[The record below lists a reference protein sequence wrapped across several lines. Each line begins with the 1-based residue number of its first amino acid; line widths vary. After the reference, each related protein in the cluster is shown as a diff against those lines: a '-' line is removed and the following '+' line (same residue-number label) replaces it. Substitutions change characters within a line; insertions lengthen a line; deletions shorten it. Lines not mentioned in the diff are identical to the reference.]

1 MECFAKSWP
10 IFVSEKN
17 NRTEM
22 KLWLWPET
30 KKFRRKLVAE
40 NFRFS
45 PAMNL
50 KRDFRRTIF
59 ASIGLGEVSLPA
71 QLSWPRPSW
80 RSLRSWCFRS
90 SPPGRGS
97 TSRPPPRSSSPPT
110 RWACDGARRWRCSRC
125 RPERRQRW
133 FADQGSRV
141 RIQTGADFF
150 LLSVFLYLNL
160 SVVCS

>member
-1 MECFAKSWP
+1 MAVKKLHFKASLGKR
-10 IFVSEKN
+10 SENTFKI
-17 NRTEM
+17 
-22 KLWLWPET
+22 KIGKISSLS

-71 QLSWPRPSW
+71 QFSWPRPSW

-97 TSRPPPRSSSPPT
+97 TSRPPPRSSSRPT

-141 RIQTGADFF
+141 RGLALHVQRYAF
-150 LLSVFLYLNL
+150 LLWL
-160 SVVCS
+160 SP

>member
-1 MECFAKSWP
+1 MAVKKKYILKPRSVNDRKTRS
-10 IFVSEKN
+10 IKIEKISS
-17 NRTEM
+17 
-22 KLWLWPET
+22 LS
-30 KKFRRKLVAE
+30 KKFRRKSVAE
-40 NFRFS
+40 NVCFS

-97 TSRPPPRSSSPPT
+97 TSRPPPRSSSRPT

-125 RPERRQRW
+125 RPERRQGW
-133 FADQGSRV
+133 VADQGSRIRGLALNV
-141 RIQTGADFF
+141 QIVTF
-150 LLSVFLYLNL
+150 LQWLSL
-160 SVVCS
+160 